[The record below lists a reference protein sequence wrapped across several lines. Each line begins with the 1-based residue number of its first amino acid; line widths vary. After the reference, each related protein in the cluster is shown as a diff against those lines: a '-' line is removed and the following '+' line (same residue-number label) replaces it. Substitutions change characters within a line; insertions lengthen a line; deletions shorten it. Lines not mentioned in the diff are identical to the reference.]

1 MAILD
6 GPFGA
11 DPRAAAVEGQAR
23 GVAEDR
29 LKTRG
34 AYRGGKVLAA
44 ASLGVLGAGLATG
57 SSVLAANTNFL
68 TPAGPPAGTI
78 DMLFYVFL
86 ACSIVVLVG
95 VGGAIIYAC
104 FRFRRRS
111 DDEMP
116 AQIHGN
122 ARLERAWVIGPAVL
136 LFALFILNVVNVG
149 YLRTG
154 PSPASLAGRNPVN
167 VHVTGQQFEWTFTYS
182 NGKSSIRTMEIP
194 VNTPIDLT
202 TSSKDVIHGF
212 WVPQLGAK
220 IDALPGITNHAFIEA
235 SQRGTYEGQCYEF
248 CGVGHGDM
256 LITVKVV
263 TMAQYQ
269 SYLSKLS

>member
-1 MAILD
+1 
-6 GPFGA
+6 
-11 DPRAAAVEGQAR
+11 
-23 GVAEDR
+23 

-34 AYRGGKVLAA
+34 AYRGGKLLAA
-44 ASLGVLGAGLATG
+44 ISLGVLTAGIG
-57 SSVLAANTNFL
+57 SFSSVLAANTNFL
-68 TPAGPPAGTI
+68 DPAGPPARTI

-86 ACSIVVLVG
+86 ACSSVVLVG
-95 VGGAIIYAC
+95 VGGAVIYAC

-122 ARLERAWVIGPAVL
+122 ARLERAWIIGPAVL
-136 LFALFILNVVNVG
+136 LFALFILNVVTVG
-149 YLRTG
+149 YLRSG
-154 PSPASLAGRNPVN
+154 PSPASLAGRDPVS
-167 VHVTGQQFEWTFTYS
+167 VHVTGQQFYWTFTYP

-220 IDALPGITNHAFIEA
+220 LDALPGIINHAFIEA
-235 SQRGTYEGQCYEF
+235 SQKGTYQGQCYEF
-248 CGVGHGDM
+248 CGVGHDQM

-263 TMAQYQ
+263 SMAQYQ
-269 SYLSKLS
+269 SYLSSLS

>member
-1 MAILD
+1 MARL
-6 GPFGA
+6 
-11 DPRAAAVEGQAR
+11 PRVATIEAKSR
-23 GVAEDR
+23 GVAGER

-34 AYRGGKVLAA
+34 AQLGGKLLAA
-44 ASLGVLGAGLATG
+44 ASLGALGAIALAT
-57 SSVLAANTNFL
+57 SPVLAANTNFL
-68 TPAGPPAGTI
+68 NPGGPPARTI

-86 ACSIVVLVG
+86 ACSIVVLLG

-116 AQIHGN
+116 RQIHGN
-122 ARLERAWVIGPAVL
+122 AKLERAWIIGPAVL

-149 YLRTG
+149 YLRNG
-154 PSPASLAGRNPVN
+154 PSPATPAGRDPVKI
-167 VHVTGQQFEWTFTYS
+167 HVTGQQFDWSFTYS
-182 NGKSSIRTMEIP
+182 NGKSSVRTMEIP

-212 WVPQLGAK
+212 WVPALGAK

-235 SQRGTYEGQCYEF
+235 SHAGTYQGQCFEF
-248 CGVGHGDM
+248 CGVGHAEM

-263 TMAQYQ
+263 SMAQYQ
-269 SYLSKLS
+269 SYLGRLS

>member
-1 MAILD
+1 M
-6 GPFGA
+6 
-11 DPRAAAVEGQAR
+11 
-23 GVAEDR
+23 
-29 LKTRG
+29 KTRG
-34 AYRGGKVLAA
+34 AHLGGKLLAA
-44 ASLGVLGAGLATG
+44 ASLGALGVVALTLAP
-57 SSVLAANTNFL
+57 VLAANTNFL
-68 TPAGPPAGTI
+68 SGGGPPVDTI

-116 AQIHGN
+116 RQIHGN
-122 ARLERAWVIGPAVL
+122 ARIERAWVLGPAL
-136 LFALFILNVVNVG
+136 LLAALFLLNVVNVG

-154 PSPASLAGRNPVN
+154 PSPASPAGRDPVK
-167 VHVTGQQFEWTFTYS
+167 VHVTGQQFEWSFTYS

-235 SQRGTYEGQCYEF
+235 SQKGTYEGQCYEF
-248 CGVGHGDM
+248 CGVGHDDM

-263 TMAQYQ
+263 SMAQYRA
-269 SYLSKLS
+269 YINKLA

>member
-1 MAILD
+1 
-6 GPFGA
+6 
-11 DPRAAAVEGQAR
+11 
-23 GVAEDR
+23 

-34 AYRGGKVLAA
+34 AHRGGKLLAA
-44 ASLGVLGAGLATG
+44 ASLGLVWAALGTS

-68 TPAGPPAGTI
+68 DPAGPPARTI

-86 ACSIVVLVG
+86 ACSIVVLLG

-104 FRFRRRS
+104 IRFRRRS

-116 AQIHGN
+116 AQVHGN
-122 ARLERAWVIGPAVL
+122 PRLERAWVIGPAVL

-149 YLRTG
+149 YLRSG
-154 PSPASLAGRNPVN
+154 PSPATLAGRDLVD
-167 VHVTGQQFEWTFTYS
+167 VHITGQQFYWTFTYS

-212 WVPQLGAK
+212 WVPELGAK

-235 SQRGTYEGQCYEF
+235 SQKGVYQGQCYEF
-248 CGVGHGDM
+248 CGVGHDDM

-263 TMAQYQ
+263 SMAQYQ
-269 SYLSKLS
+269 SYLSSLS